1 MAKKMIICP
10 NCNREVEPGL
20 MECPYCQGS
29 LFLSMNQ
36 VKAKEAAK
44 EAAANHV
51 MTQEEYIQQQQAQQY
66 YQQLNP
72 SMNQQQAQQ
81 MVENPMQPMM
91 SQQPMQQYQQPI
103 IEKPKKSI
111 AGFIMILAVISI
123 VAVGLAYAYIN
134 QEKILIKTTKKPVQV
149 TRDCTYDGEL
159 DENAKFEDGDFSYS
173 YMTFFD
179 SWGMSSSEKQS
190 TNIKTKMCTSI
201 NGKPVTVL
209 SQLVTPK
216 VDTIDLASFNTSNI
230 EGFFGT
236 FSNARID
243 YLNLTSF
250 DTSNAIEYTY
260 MFSNSRIKVLNISN
274 FKFDGV
280 ALNHMF
286 FEAKIDTLMLGDGKL
301 DDTLN
306 NCYFIFSDAEIKT
319 IYATNPKTIETI
331 KNELGDSVEIIS
343 K

>member
-44 EAAANHV
+44 EAANHV

-91 SQQPMQQYQQPI
+91 PQQPMQQYQQPI
-103 IEKPKKSI
+103 IQKPKRSI

-134 QEKILIKTTKKPVQV
+134 QEKILIKTTKKPVQT
-149 TRDCTYDGEL
+149 TRDCKYDGEL
-159 DENAKFEDGDFSYS
+159 DENAKYEDGDFIYS
-173 YMTFFD
+173 YMSYFD
-179 SWGMSSSEKQS
+179 SWGMSGSENQT
-190 TNIKTKMCTSI
+190 TNVRTKMCTSI

-209 SQLVTPK
+209 SHLVAAK
-216 VDTIDLASFNTSNI
+216 VDTIDLASFNTTKI

-250 DTSNAIEYTY
+250 DTSNAEEYTY
-260 MFSNSRIKVLNISN
+260 MFSHSRIKVLNISN

-280 ALNHMF
+280 MIDHMF
-286 FEAKIDTLMLGDGKL
+286 YDAKIDTLMLGDGKL
-301 DDTLN
+301 DNTLKD
-306 NCYFIFSDAEIKT
+306 CDHIFSEAEIKT
-319 IYATNPKTIETI
+319 IYATNQTTIETI
-331 KNELGDSVEIIS
+331 KDELGDSVEIIS
-343 K
+343 N